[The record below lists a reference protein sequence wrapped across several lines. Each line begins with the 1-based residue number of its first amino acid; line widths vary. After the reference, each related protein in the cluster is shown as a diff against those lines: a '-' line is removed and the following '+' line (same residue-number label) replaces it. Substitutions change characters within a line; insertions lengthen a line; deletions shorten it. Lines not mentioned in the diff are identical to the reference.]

1 MLVRT
6 AGWWNGWTRRFATRL
21 SKSARRR
28 PCSWCA
34 RAWLA
39 VRWSESSLIA
49 RQMDRKWSPC
59 RSWENWPHF
68 RQDHSSFARRSRCR
82 WCYSSASTS
91 DHDATTCGSRRSPI
105 ESRHN
110 AQPVP
115 KILLAGSNVM
125 SDDSRRSVG
134 RIRSIGS
141 IFMISG
147 VSLCR
152 RRLGRLLLPTLLFP
166 LSSTMADPLPRPSQD
181 APERLMQM
189 LASVQ
194 ESRAA
199 FTEVKVMANLTR
211 PLQDSGRL
219 SYRRPS
225 HLEKVTIEPLAE
237 SLVVDGDRLTLTEGG
252 EAPQVVDL
260 NAEPMIRGLVDAIRG
275 TLSGDLAMLRRA
287 YRVSMQG
294 DLAAWRLTLIPT
306 DPRVARLIASTT
318 IEGAGTSLRVVQTT
332 QTNGDDMR
340 MTITPIS

>member
-1 MLVRT
+1 
-6 AGWWNGWTRRFATRL
+6 
-21 SKSARRR
+21 
-28 PCSWCA
+28 
-34 RAWLA
+34 
-39 VRWSESSLIA
+39 
-49 RQMDRKWSPC
+49 
-59 RSWENWPHF
+59 
-68 RQDHSSFARRSRCR
+68 
-82 WCYSSASTS
+82 
-91 DHDATTCGSRRSPI
+91 
-105 ESRHN
+105 
-110 AQPVP
+110 
-115 KILLAGSNVM
+115 
-125 SDDSRRSVG
+125 
-134 RIRSIGS
+134 
-141 IFMISG
+141 
-147 VSLCR
+147 
-152 RRLGRLLLPTLLFP
+152 
-166 LSSTMADPLPRPSQD
+166 MADPLPRPSQD
-181 APERLMQM
+181 APDRLMQM

-194 ESRAA
+194 ESQAT

-252 EAPQVVDL
+252 AAPQVVDL

-306 DPRVARLIASTT
+306 DPRVAQLIASTT
-318 IEGAGTSLRVVQTT
+318 IEGAGTSLRAVQTR